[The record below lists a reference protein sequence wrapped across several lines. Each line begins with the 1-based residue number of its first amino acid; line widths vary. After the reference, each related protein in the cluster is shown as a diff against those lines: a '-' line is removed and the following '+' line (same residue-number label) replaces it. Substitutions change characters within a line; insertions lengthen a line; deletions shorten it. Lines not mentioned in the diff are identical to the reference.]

1 MRKSSILI
9 LTALTVLVVG
19 CDKMKSDTNSDTNI
33 DQSDVCVVSKINKDD
48 IQKCTPGKLI
58 FLSPQTWG
66 SEKVPIELSAFFCD
80 TNHQVIYNN
89 SGVLCVYTDKR
100 MHKIK

>member
-9 LTALTVLVVG
+9 LTALTVLIAG
-19 CDKMKSDTNSDTNI
+19 CDKMKSDTNI
-33 DQSDVCVVSKINKDD
+33 DQSDVCVVSKINKDE
-48 IQKCTPGKLI
+48 IQKCTSGKLI
-58 FLSPQTWG
+58 FISPQTWG

-80 TNHQVIYNN
+80 TNHQIIYNN